1 MEKNPQEINI
11 EEMKKD
17 DKIGF
22 FKKVKYS
29 ILKIEKYPE
38 LASLG
43 LRKALR
49 YLFIILAVLAIII
62 SLGTVYQM
70 HEQIYQIS
78 EDLKQFPD
86 FTYSEGILKVNSEE
100 VIIKDTNLGKIIV
113 DVNQIDKEKME
124 QYTNDIKQLG
134 KGFIILED
142 KLIMITSN
150 GESAEYKYAQLFDT
164 IGMTEFTKDSAISY
178 ITSNGMNSFYARYFI
193 FMFIYALAVYFID
206 NFTNI
211 IIVCA
216 VGKITSMLIKIKM
229 RFVAIFNMA
238 VYATTLSI
246 LLNIIYVIINIF
258 TDFNIQYFNVMYI
271 AITTIYVISAIM
283 LLKSDED
290 KRQQE
295 IGKIIEV
302 QKQVKKEMEQEA
314 EDNKDKKDKED
325 KEKNKNKKK
334 KDDSEDEG
342 APEGSNA

>member
-1 MEKNPQEINI
+1 MEKKSQEINI
-11 EEMKKD
+11 DEKKKD
-17 DKIGF
+17 GKIGF
-22 FKKVKYS
+22 LKKLKYS

-43 LRKALR
+43 ITTALR
-49 YLFIILAVLAIII
+49 YLFIILSVLAIII

-70 HEQIYQIS
+70 HEQIYQIA
-78 EDLKQFPD
+78 EDLKEFPE

-113 DVNQIDKEKME
+113 DINQNAEEKVQ
-124 QYTNDIKQLG
+124 QYTNDIKQVG
-134 KGFIILED
+134 RGFIILED
-142 KLIMITSN
+142 KLFMISSN
-150 GESAEYKYAQLFDT
+150 SETIEYKYVQLFDT

-178 ITSNGMNSFYARYFI
+178 ITSNEMNSFYLKYFM

-216 VGKITSMLIKIKM
+216 VGKITSLLIKIKM

-258 TDFNIQYFNVMYI
+258 TNFNIQYFNVMYI

-295 IGKIIEV
+295 IGKIVEV
-302 QKQVKKEMEQEA
+302 QKQVKREMEEQSE
-314 EDNKDKKDKED
+314 NKENKNEE
-325 KEKNKNKKK
+325 KEKKKNKKNK
-334 KDDSEDEG
+334 EDSKDEG
-342 APEGSNA
+342 TPEGSNA